1 MSASIAKQQL
11 ESIGIPAVI
20 QDGLM
25 QGLYAVSNAAIGG
38 IRLQVSET
46 NSEEATAFLS
56 EIDTSQ
62 EGQNI

>member
-11 ESIGIPAVI
+11 ESIGIPAVL

-25 QGLYAVSNAAIGG
+25 HGLYAVSNAVIGG

-46 NSEEATAFLS
+46 NREEASAFLL
-56 EIDTSQ
+56 EINTSQ
-62 EGQNI
+62 NE